1 MTQLKTKHSLEINE
15 ARLTKCKELP
25 IQIEKDIQKLFSEKE
40 IGFPWLASA
49 IGYYYENMDKI
60 YADYLETKP
69 HPALKQ
75 ADKLREIAKEKAE
88 FKKEFLVMRYI
99 VKYYESLFPWLPEY
113 IGANSDEL
121 LEQSKVKEDEEGNE
135 ENDPVLNYITKG
147 EFEKLTTVDRN
158 QKALDRYWKSRKTP
172 WQIGR
177 DYERYIG
184 YLYEKEGY
192 KVRYFG
198 IENGLED
205 LGRDLVCNKGDIIE
219 VVQCKFWSKTKN
231 IPIRENHVNQ
241 LFGTTVKHYIDHI
254 SKEKKVNLQ
263 SFLEAY
269 DSGKIIGT
277 LVTSSN
283 LSDTA
288 KNFAESLKIKIK
300 QEVEFNINYPAI
312 KCNINPITKEK
323 IYHLPFDQQYDKAVI
338 DSSTGEFY
346 AKTVKE
352 AEDAGFRRAW
362 RWRGLE

>member
-1 MTQLKTKHSLEINE
+1 
-15 ARLTKCKELP
+15 
-25 IQIEKDIQKLFSEKE
+25 
-40 IGFPWLASA
+40 
-49 IGYYYENMDKI
+49 
-60 YADYLETKP
+60 
-69 HPALKQ
+69 
-75 ADKLREIAKEKAE
+75 
-88 FKKEFLVMRYI
+88 MRYI